1 MVLDFICNIGNFK
14 VKNQDSTTI
23 FNKENASSYDN
34 QRAKLAP
41 IKDALHLCI
50 RMKLSDLPVDARI
63 LCVGVG
69 TGAEL
74 IYLAQEFPQWNFT
87 AVEPSPEM
95 LKICR
100 QRAEECG
107 IVSRCTFHE
116 GYLDSLP
123 DSNYF
128 DAATSILV
136 SHFIVESE
144 KRSGFFAEIAA
155 RLQPG
160 GWLINADLAFDMSTS
175 DYKDILDVWI
185 NMHDYADMPTN
196 VDSFG
201 RSVAL
206 LPADKVESIIKS
218 SGFDS
223 PVLFFQT
230 LFIHAWFS
238 KVSS

>member
-1 MVLDFICNIGNFK
+1 MK
-14 VKNQDSTTI
+14 SQDSTI
-23 FNKENASSYDN
+23 VFNKENASSYEN

-50 RMKLSDLPVDARI
+50 RMKFSKLPVNARI

-69 TGAEL
+69 TGSEL
-74 IYLAQEFPQWNFT
+74 IYLAQAFPEWHFT
-87 AVEPSPEM
+87 VVEPASEM

-116 GYLDSLP
+116 GYIDSLLDSGF
-123 DSNYF
+123 F

-144 KRSGFFAEIAA
+144 KRSKFFAEIAA
-155 RLQPG
+155 RLRPG
-160 GWLINADLAFDMSTS
+160 ACLINADLASDMSS
-175 DYKDILDVWI
+175 ADYQNILDVWI
-185 NMHDYADMPTN
+185 NMHDFAEMPAN
-196 VDSFG
+196 VDAFG
-201 RSVAL
+201 RNVAL
-206 LPADKVESIIKS
+206 LPTDKVESIIKS
-218 SGFDS
+218 SGFES

>member
-1 MVLDFICNIGNFK
+1 MK
-14 VKNQDSTTI
+14 SQDSTI
-23 FNKENASSYDN
+23 VFNKENASSYDN

-50 RMKLSDLPVDARI
+50 RMKLSKLPVDARI

-69 TGAEL
+69 TGSEL

-87 AVEPSPEM
+87 AIEPAPEM

-100 QRAEECG
+100 QRAEESG
-107 IVSRCTFHE
+107 IASRCTFHK

-123 DSNYF
+123 DSNSF

-136 SHFIVESE
+136 SHFIIEPE
-144 KRSGFFAEIAA
+144 KRREFFAEIAA
-155 RLQPG
+155 RLRPG
-160 GWLINADLAFDMSTS
+160 AFLINADLASDMSTS
-175 DYKDILDVWI
+175 DYKNILDVWI
-185 NMHDYADMPTN
+185 NMHEYAEMPAN

-201 RSVAL
+201 RNVAL
-206 LPADKVESIIKS
+206 LPTDKVESIIKS